1 MERPE
6 YQRVAEIAVDA
17 VEPDRLGFTLRGQG
31 ADQADYRLDLRFDM
45 PLDART
51 RAVLAELLSQSELTL
66 SRRYA
71 SPARETGARLGERAH
86 HT

>member
-1 MERPE
+1 MDRPE

-17 VEPDRLGFTLRGQG
+17 VEPDRRGFTLRGQG
-31 ADQADYRLDLRFDM
+31 SDRAAYRLDLRFEM

-51 RAVLAELLSQSELTL
+51 RTVLAELLSQSELTL
-66 SRRYA
+66 SRRYVSA
-71 SPARETGARLGERAH
+71 ARETGARMGERAH